1 MHADLAR
8 SMFLRFPVQSR
19 SMCGFRTFHA
29 KPQFA
34 CFPAFHAKLQVA
46 CFRTFHAKPQVAYF
60 PAFHAKPQ
68 IACFRAFASRANAV
82 SGKCGF
88 PCECCSRG
96 VCLPGERACAG
107 TLQTRAFFLC
117 LYVRI
122 IIYPVTG
129 ALPRIR
135 YQQYI
140 FGIFPRF
147 PGEIER
153 HFTKNISMASVF
165 WQIF

>member
-1 MHADLAR
+1 MIQVRRWIPMHADLAR
-8 SMFLRFPVQSR
+8 SMFLRFPVQSC
-19 SMCGFRTFHA
+19 SMRGFRVFYA
-29 KPQFA
+29 KPQIA
-34 CFPAFHAKLQVA
+34 C
-46 CFRTFHAKPQVAYF
+46 F

-96 VCLPGERACAG
+96 VCLPGECGCAG

-122 IIYPVTG
+122 CPVTG

-153 HFTKNISMASVF
+153 RFTQNISMASVF